1 MYVHTVCSS
10 ATPTSEVNS
19 TSTTLVGYFSNIVMS
34 DVGCKAVG
42 KPWVMTAAKGQT
54 LNLTIYDISKQD
66 APDNG
71 VTAPSLSCHEYG
83 YVDDSA
89 SSKPEPVSL
98 CSSSSSSSSSG
109 RMLDNVYASQGNFL
123 KFWPTA
129 SGRTFILEYRGM

>member
-1 MYVHTVCSS
+1 MFTVCSP

-19 TSTTLVGYFSNIVMS
+19 TSTIPLVGYFSNIVMS
-34 DVGCKAVG
+34 DVSCKAVG

-54 LNLTIYDISKQD
+54 INLTVYDISRQD

-71 VTAPSLSCHEYG
+71 VTPSPSCHEYG

-98 CSSSSSSSSSG
+98 CSSSSSSSSG

-129 SGRTFILEYRGM
+129 SGRSFILEYHGMLS